1 MTDSQS
7 GARPFPVFKFLFS
20 VTLLIVVTTY
30 FFSWFSG
37 SSILYEFNRLSKKA
51 TIVDSPIK
59 DDPGEKYFAF
69 QYSECPG
76 TIESIHVGKMD
87 LDDKAPAALIE
98 IRKCLDGLR
107 SNAEV
112 DVSITTRRMRLSG
125 SKSGRIN
132 QVGSCVLPLLP
143 TRITI
148 QDETRCPWM

>member
-30 FFSWFSG
+30 FFSWLSG
-37 SSILYEFNRLSKKA
+37 SSLLYEFSDMTKKA

-59 DDPGEKYFAF
+59 DDPGEKYFAV
-69 QYSECPG
+69 QYTECPG
-76 TIESIHVGKMD
+76 TIESIHIGKMD
-87 LDDKAPAALIE
+87 LDEKAPDALIK
-98 IRKCLDGLR
+98 IRKCLDGLGD
-107 SNAEV
+107 NAEI
-112 DVSITTRRMRLSG
+112 DVSITTRRMRISG

-143 TRITI
+143 TRINI
-148 QDETRCPWM
+148 ENEKRCPWM